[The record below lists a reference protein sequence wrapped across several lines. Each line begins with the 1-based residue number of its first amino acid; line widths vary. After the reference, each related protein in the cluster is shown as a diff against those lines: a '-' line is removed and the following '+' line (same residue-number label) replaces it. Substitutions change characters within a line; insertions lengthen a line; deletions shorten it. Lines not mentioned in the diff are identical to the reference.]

1 MRKDSNLM
9 RKTFTYEGKRYD
21 VYGKSDR
28 ELIRKQTAKIESLKR
43 NEVQIESSM
52 TVRSWAEYCTDT
64 YKTNLNDKSLKNYKY
79 LLNHY
84 ILSEIGSLK
93 LKEVKQLQCQQVL
106 NRLSDLSD
114 RTIKFVAQ
122 IQTFI
127 FEKAVDNRLI
137 SHNPTKGVTRPKGKP
152 YQHRRALTEYEER
165 IFLDCAAQHS
175 NGLLFMFM
183 WGCGCRPSEAQH
195 IEGRDIHFIKG
206 KPFLHIR
213 GTKTKNADREVPIP
227 DVVMDMIPDDL
238 EPDRIICTTK
248 VGTSF
253 NEQSTKR
260 AWHSLERDMSIAMG
274 CKMYRNEIIPPYPLA
289 NDLSPYC
296 LRHTYCTNLAKR
308 GVDIRTA
315 QQLMGHS
322 DISLTA
328 NIYTHVT
335 TEHLSKD
342 WDLIT
347 GSTNNL
353 ITFKS
358 ASTL

>member
-9 RKTFTYEGKRYD
+9 RKSFTYDGKRYD
-21 VYGKSDR
+21 VYGKNDR

-52 TVRSWAEYCTDT
+52 PVRKWAEYCTET
-64 YKTNLNDKSLKNYKY
+64 YKNNLNDKSLRNYNY

-84 ILSEIGSLK
+84 ILSEIGAMK
-93 LKEVKQLQCQQVL
+93 LKEVKQLQCQQIL
-106 NRLSDLSD
+106 NKISDLSD
-114 RTIKFVAQ
+114 RTIKFVSQ
-122 IQTFI
+122 IMTFI

-137 SHNPTKGVTRPKGKP
+137 TSNPTKGVVRPKGKP
-152 YQHRRALTEYEER
+152 YQRRRAFTEHEEVV
-165 IFLDCAAQHS
+165 FLECAKHHS

-183 WGCGCRPSEAQH
+183 WGCGCRPSEAQR
-195 IEGRDIHFIKG
+195 IEGRDIHYIDG

-213 GTKTKNADREVPIP
+213 GTKTKYADREVPIP
-227 DVVMDMIPDDL
+227 PEVMDMLPDNL
-238 EPDRIICTTK
+238 EAYAPVCTTRM
-248 VGTSF
+248 GTQF

-260 AWHSLERDMSIAMG
+260 AWKSIERDMNIAMG
-274 CKMYRNEIIPPYPLA
+274 CKVYRNELIPPYPLA
-289 NDLSPYC
+289 DDLSPYC

-308 GVDIRTA
+308 NVDIRTA

-342 WDLIT
+342 WELIT
-347 GSTNNL
+347 GTNSNTL
-353 ITFKS
+353 LFK
-358 ASTL
+358 AQ

>member
-1 MRKDSNLM
+1 MRKDSKLKRM
-9 RKTFTYEGKRYD
+9 TFTYEGKRYD
-21 VYGKSDR
+21 VYGKDDR

-52 TVRSWAEYCTDT
+52 SVRKWAEYCTDT
-64 YKTNLNDKSLKNYKY
+64 YKNNLNDKSLKNYKY
-79 LLNHY
+79 LLDHY

-93 LKEVKQLQCQQVL
+93 LKEVKQLQCQNVL
-106 NRLSDLSD
+106 NNISNLSD

-137 SHNPTKGVTRPKGKP
+137 TNNPTRGVIRPKGKP
-152 YQHRRALTEYEER
+152 YKHRRAFTEYEEET
-165 IFLDCAAQHS
+165 FLKCASQHR

-183 WGCGCRPSEAQH
+183 YGCGCRPSEAQR
-195 IEGRDIHFIKG
+195 IEGKDIHYIDE

-227 DVVMDMIPDDL
+227 KAVMDMIPDNL
-238 EPDRIICTTK
+238 EQDKVICITEA
-248 VGTSF
+248 GTQF
-253 NEQSTKR
+253 NEQSIKR
-260 AWHSLERDMSIAMG
+260 AWHSLERDMNIAMG
-274 CKMYRNEIIPPYPLA
+274 CKIYRNKLVPPYPLA
-289 NDLSPYC
+289 SDLSPYC

-335 TEHLSKD
+335 TEHLSRN
-342 WDLIT
+342 WELIT
-347 GSTNNL
+347 GS
-353 ITFKS
+353 
-358 ASTL
+358 ASEEDNVIYMVAQ